1 MPVLL
6 VTGYLFDS
14 SGRLAPCRAAALA
27 AGAGVAVG
35 GGPAVRP
42 SSGAAVRA
50 VPLWRLA
57 QAQRCVAGVAPLPR
71 AGGSGG
77 RTTGGST
84 RSGAAVCRSPR
95 PLGARAPT
103 RRACV
108 APRPCCCGPGVAP
121 GRVWPCPPPSLLAAV
136 PAARGCPAGGATRR
150 RPTSLLPRGGG
161 PATDPAGSAA
171 SFVCSRS
178 RSPLPLADDPPAAL
192 GAALHRGGDGAAV
205 VHVQN
210 CLLFL
215 AGAPVAADAP
225 CCRAAPS
232 PDDGGGG
239 TRVYTPRR

>member
-1 MPVLL
+1 MRCHPCALVLFRMPVLL

-57 QAQRCVAGVAPLPR
+57 QAQRCVAGVAPLPL

-84 RSGAAVCRSPR
+84 RPGAAVCRSPR
-95 PLGARAPT
+95 PLSARAPT

-121 GRVWPCPPPSLLAAV
+121 GRVWPCPPPVSPCGCAGGPRLPRRRRHSAPADFFIAARRRPSHRPRRVGSVLRLLAVALAA
-136 PAARGCPAGGATRR
+136 PARR
-150 RPTSLLPRGGG
+150 RPTRRPRRRPPPWWRRRRCCTCTRLPALPCRRPCGRRCSLLPRRTI
-161 PATDPAGSAA
+161 A
-171 SFVCSRS
+171 
-178 RSPLPLADDPPAAL
+178 
-192 GAALHRGGDGAAV
+192 
-205 VHVQN
+205 
-210 CLLFL
+210 
-215 AGAPVAADAP
+215 
-225 CCRAAPS
+225 
-232 PDDGGGG
+232 
-239 TRVYTPRR
+239 